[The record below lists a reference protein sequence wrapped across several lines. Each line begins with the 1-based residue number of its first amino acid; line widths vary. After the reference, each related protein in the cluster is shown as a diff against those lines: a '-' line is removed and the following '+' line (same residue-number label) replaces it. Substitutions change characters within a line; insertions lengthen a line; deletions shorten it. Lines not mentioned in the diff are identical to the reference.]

1 MKAGGTPGRNK
12 GNPMLKIALI
22 YGAISGSIVIA
33 VMILGIFLAGEHG
46 HGTGSAAFGY
56 AVMLVAL
63 VLIFLGIKR
72 HRDRNLGGV
81 IKFGP
86 AFGLGLAIAAVAG
99 VFYVLGWEINLAA
112 TDYAFINEYAQG
124 MIAKKEAAG
133 ASAEEIQKIS
143 QSMEKFAAQYKNPA
157 FRMPI
162 TFLEIF
168 PVGLLVAL
176 VSAALLRNPKMFP
189 AR

>member
-1 MKAGGTPGRNK
+1 MFR
-12 GNPMLKIALI
+12 IALI

-33 VMILGIFLAGEHG
+33 VMVLGMTLGDRHGEGAGG
-46 HGTGSAAFGY
+46 ATFGY

-63 VLIFLGIKR
+63 VLIFLGVKR

-81 IKFGP
+81 IKFAP
-86 AFGLGLAIAAVAG
+86 ALGLGLAIAAVAG
-99 VFYVLGWEINLAA
+99 VFYAIGWEINLAA
-112 TDYAFINEYAQG
+112 TDYAFIDDYAQG

-133 ASAEEIQKIS
+133 ASVEELQKIREN
-143 QSMEKFAAQYKNPA
+143 MAAFAAQYKNPA
-157 FRMPI
+157 FRLPV

-176 VSAALLRNPKMFP
+176 VSAAILRNPKAFP
-189 AR
+189 ARG